1 MLTVEEV
8 ESIDS
13 LGLYKYFEDWPN
25 HCQKALNLQI
35 KHTINFNPSRII
47 YSGLGGSAA
56 PGDILKNWLSSIL
69 KIPFIVLKD
78 YDLPEYVGRQ
88 DLVLAVSCSG
98 DTEEV
103 LQVTKNALNRGCN
116 ILTISSGGMLEDFS
130 IKNSIPFTK
139 ITRLKVSRASFPYLF
154 YVSENIL
161 KKLELIKDVEKQLY
175 SSTLSIKEIQKEIS
189 VHTPINKNPAKKLAS
204 KIYDGIPIIYVSA
217 ENRKIA
223 TRFKASLNENAKM
236 FAHSAIIP
244 ELCHN
249 EVEIWNNKATK
260 LLKPLF
266 IRHSNESTIITN
278 RFKVMKEIIED
289 AGFEVIE
296 FWETGKDYLS
306 RLLRSLY
313 LLDYTSIYTAIL
325 NNENPLETIRIDSVK
340 RKMLKL

>member
-13 LGLYKYFEDWPN
+13 LGLYKHLEEWPN
-25 HCQKALNLQI
+25 HCQKALNQQI
-35 KHTINFNPSRII
+35 KHSININPSRII

-78 YDLPEYVGRQ
+78 YDLPEYVGSQ

-130 IKNSIPFTK
+130 KKNNIPFTK
-139 ITRLKVSRASFPYLF
+139 ITRLDVSRASFPYLF
-154 YVSENIL
+154 YVSANIL
-161 KKLELIKDVEKQLY
+161 KKLELIKDVEHQLY
-175 SSTLSIKEIQKEIS
+175 SSALSIQEIKKEIS
-189 VHTPINKNPAKKLAS
+189 VHTPINKNPAKTLAN

-217 ENRKIA
+217 ENRKLA

-236 FAHSAIIP
+236 LAHSAIIP

-249 EVEIWNNKATK
+249 EVEIWSNKASK

-266 IRHSNESTIITN
+266 IRHSKESTIITN

-289 AGFEVIE
+289 TGFEVIE

-306 RLLRSLY
+306 SLLRSLY

-325 NNENPLETIRIDSVK
+325 NNENPLETPRIDSVK
-340 RKMLKL
+340 RKMLKI